1 MATIVTRAGKGSAL
15 TWTEGDA
22 NFTNLNNDKIE
33 AVSDDLTPAL
43 GGDLDVGA
51 NSITTTTVNGDITLA
66 PNGTGIVIAQ
76 GDLEVGY
83 GTGTAAIT
91 SAGAYNLD
99 LVTNGGT
106 NSGVISITAGANGN
120 IAITPNG
127 TGKINLDGQ
136 QWPNAD
142 GTNGQVLSTNGS
154 GTLSWTT
161 PSTFNPASPGAIGG
175 TTPSTGTFTT
185 LTLNATGEMR
195 FADTDSSNYVGFKAP
210 GTVSANKIWTLPATD
225 GTSGQLLSTNG
236 SGVLSWVND
245 STGGGGGS
253 VTAAVLNLNY
263 LSSTNV
269 ATNTWRLGIT
279 EQVDPGNII
288 TISSNAFSLAAG
300 TYLVTNSGWVRST
313 TSGNLR
319 LYLRNTSDS
328 TNALTWYHTNVNYS
342 GGTQN
347 LLSIGTQ
354 GFTIASTKNFAIW
367 YEHSGG
373 QQTPNDTSGDNT
385 ITIVKIA

>member
-1 MATIVTRAGKGSAL
+1 
-15 TWTEGDA
+15 
-22 NFTNLNNDKIE
+22 
-33 AVSDDLTPAL
+33 
-43 GGDLDVGA
+43 
-51 NSITTTTVNGDITLA
+51 
-66 PNGTGIVIAQ
+66 
-76 GDLEVGY
+76 
-83 GTGTAAIT
+83 
-91 SAGAYNLD
+91 
-99 LVTNGGT
+99 
-106 NSGVISITAGANGN
+106 
-120 IAITPNG
+120 
-127 TGKINLDGQ
+127 
-136 QWPNAD
+136 
-142 GTNGQVLSTNGS
+142 
-154 GTLSWTT
+154 
-161 PSTFNPASPGAIGG
+161 
-175 TTPSTGTFTT
+175 
-185 LTLNATGEMR
+185 MR